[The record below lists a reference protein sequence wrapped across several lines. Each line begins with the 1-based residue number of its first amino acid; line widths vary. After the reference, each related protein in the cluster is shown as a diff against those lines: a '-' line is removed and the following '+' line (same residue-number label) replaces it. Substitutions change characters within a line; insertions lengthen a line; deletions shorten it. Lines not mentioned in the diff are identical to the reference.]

1 MRKLSN
7 TIYGATDNTFTCEG
21 LPANCTVITPDKEF
35 KVRDGIITETE
46 FKPVTY
52 LLELYEN
59 IKHTLMDAKKKVF
72 DFYECDEVV
81 YYNTYPMHDDIV
93 VNLNDYSFRFK
104 HNNKAL
110 LNLDDLGVM
119 SNEALAVLDSI
130 LREGV
135 FKTTFEI
142 LNEEGGDFETIGN
155 ITVDK
160 TNELIDEIKDHLY
173 ALDDEANV
181 FVSRFDDYSEGI
193 PLKHLTEEHNG
204 NRRYILKK
212 KTMLTDI
219 LDCCKEDS
227 ESVHMLNML
236 FEIMKGL
243 PDDVENIVYDNIVI
257 KRQNSN
263 ISITTVK
270 ELHSDFKINVT
281 DKIREQYML
290 FDNYYI
296 NIRYVIN
303 ILFKNVSY
311 ESVLQMYV
319 KYKTLFK

>member
-7 TIYGATDNTFTCEG
+7 TIYGATDDTFTCEG

-35 KVRDGIITETE
+35 KIRDGIITETK

-81 YYNTYPMHDDIV
+81 YYDTFPMHDDIV
-93 VNLNDYSFRFK
+93 VNLNDYSLKFK

-110 LNLDDLGVM
+110 LNLDDLGIM
-119 SNEALAVLDSI
+119 SNEALTVLDST

-135 FKTTFEI
+135 FKTTYEI
-142 LNEEGGDFETIGN
+142 LNEEGSDFDTVGN

-160 TNELIDEIKDHLY
+160 TNELIDEIEDHLY
-173 ALDDEANV
+173 ALDDNVNV

-236 FEIMKGL
+236 FEIMNGL
-243 PDDVENIVYDNIVI
+243 PDNMDDFEYDNIAIRKQGETTEVSVLT
-257 KRQNSN
+257 KPVSN
-263 ISITTVK
+263 T
-270 ELHSDFKINVT
+270 KIN
-281 DKIREQYML
+281 KSIAL
-290 FDNYYI
+290 FDNHYI
-296 NIRYVIN
+296 NIKYVIKM
-303 ILFKNVSY
+303 LSEHVYY

-319 KYKTLFK
+319 AYRMLFE

>member
-7 TIYGATDNTFTCEG
+7 TIYGATDDTFTCEG

-35 KVRDGIITETE
+35 KIRDGIITETE

-81 YYNTYPMHDDIV
+81 YYDTFPMHDDIV
-93 VNLNDYSFRFK
+93 VNLNDYSLRFK

-110 LNLDDLGVM
+110 LNLDDLGMM

-135 FKTTFEI
+135 FKTTWEI
-142 LNEEGGDFETIGN
+142 LNEEGGDFDTVGN

-160 TNELIDEIKDHLY
+160 TNELIDEIEDHLY
-173 ALDDEANV
+173 ALDDNVNV

-227 ESVHMLNML
+227 ESVHILNML

-243 PDDVENIVYDNIVI
+243 PDNMDNFEYDNIAII
-257 KRQNSN
+257 KQGETTEVSVLTEPVSN
-263 ISITTVK
+263 T
-270 ELHSDFKINVT
+270 KINKST
-281 DKIREQYML
+281 AL
-290 FDNYYI
+290 FDNHYI
-296 NIRYVIN
+296 NIKYVIKM
-303 ILFKNVSY
+303 LSEHVYY

-319 KYKTLFK
+319 AYRMLFE

>member
-7 TIYGATDNTFTCEG
+7 TIYGATDDTFTCEG

-35 KVRDGIITETE
+35 KIRDGIITETE

-72 DFYECDEVV
+72 DFYECDAVV

-110 LNLDDLGVM
+110 LNLDDLGMM

-135 FKTTFEI
+135 FKTTLEI
-142 LNEEGGDFETIGN
+142 LNEEGGDFDTVGN

-160 TNELIDEIKDHLY
+160 TNELIDEIEDHLY
-173 ALDDEANV
+173 ALDDNVNV
-181 FVSRFDDYSEGI
+181 FVSRFDNYSEGI

-243 PDDVENIVYDNIVI
+243 PDNMDNFEYDNIVI
-257 KRQNSN
+257 RKQGETTEVSVLTEPVSN
-263 ISITTVK
+263 T
-270 ELHSDFKINVT
+270 KINKST
-281 DKIREQYML
+281 AL
-290 FDNYYI
+290 FDNHYI
-296 NIRYVIN
+296 NIKYVIKM
-303 ILFKNVSY
+303 LSEHVYY

-319 KYKTLFK
+319 AYRMLFE